1 MTAYKAV
8 PATGPRIAAVSK
20 GASWVRTDACLLPV
34 DGQAA
39 RLAAFE
45 DLFAASVLSVER
57 AEATRLRLGFEP
69 DPAVAAT
76 VADLAMREADC
87 CGFFT
92 FALTAQTGRLD
103 LDVTV
108 PEPRAG
114 VLDGIAA
121 QAEAA
126 RAEP

>member
-1 MTAYKAV
+1 MTASETASNTTPGLIAVSRTPSWV
-8 PATGPRIAAVSK
+8 PA
-20 GASWVRTDACLLPV
+20 DACRLPG
-34 DGQAA
+34 DGQTA

-57 AEATRLRLGFEP
+57 AEATRLRLGLAP
-69 DPAVAAT
+69 DPTVAAAA
-76 VADLAMREADC
+76 ADLAMREADC

-92 FALTAQTGRLD
+92 FALTAAAGRLD

-108 PEPRAG
+108 PETRAG

-126 RAEP
+126 RARP

>member
-1 MTAYKAV
+1 MTAPETAAPRIISVSKAPSWV
-8 PATGPRIAAVSK
+8 PA
-20 GASWVRTDACLLPV
+20 DACRLPG

-57 AEATRLRLGFEP
+57 AEATRLRLGLAP

-76 VADLAMREADC
+76 AAELAMREADC

-92 FALTAQTGRLD
+92 FALTAATGRLD

-108 PEPRAG
+108 PGPRAG

-126 RAEP
+126 QARS